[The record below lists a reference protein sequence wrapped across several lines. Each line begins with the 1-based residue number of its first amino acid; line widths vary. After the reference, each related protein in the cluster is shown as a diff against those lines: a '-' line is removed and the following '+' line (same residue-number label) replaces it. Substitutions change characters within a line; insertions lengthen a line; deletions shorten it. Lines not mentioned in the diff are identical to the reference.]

1 MKNEIFDLVCKEIG
15 AQTAGKAPITPNLLL
30 REDLGLPSMKMV
42 MVLTATCQKLDI
54 SILDFAD
61 YELMRLKTVSDLTDL
76 LYEKRT
82 TRIKERLFDPF
93 QLLESNRINLRPIQK
108 SDFEQ
113 LKVIAYDP
121 LIWKHF
127 TVEILSDL
135 ELKRYIDDAV
145 HDFEKKQRVTFLIFD
160 KIRERAVGMSSLGN
174 ISVVDRRIEIG
185 WSWLG
190 SEFQG
195 VGINQE
201 YKNLLLGFVFDELGF
216 LRVEFKTD
224 VLNTKARKALMKIGG
239 VEEGVLRS
247 HTLMPHG
254 RRRNTIYYSIL
265 QNEWA
270 LRNEL
275 V

>member
-15 AQTAGKAPITPNLLL
+15 SHTTGKAPITSTLLL
-30 REDLGLPSMKMV
+30 REDLGLSSMKMV

-61 YELMRLKTVSDLTDL
+61 YELMRLKTVSDLTGL

-82 TRIKERLFDPF
+82 MRIKERLFDPL
-93 QLLESNRINLRPIQK
+93 QILESDRISLRHIQK
-108 SDFEQ
+108 SDFEL
-113 LKVIAYDP
+113 LKAIAYDP
-121 LIWKHF
+121 SIWKHF
-127 TVEILSDL
+127 TVEILSDQ
-135 ELKRYIDDAV
+135 ELQRYIDDAV

-160 KIRERAVGMSSLGN
+160 KVRDCAVGMSSLGN

-190 SEFQG
+190 SDFQG

-201 YKNLLLGFVFDELGF
+201 YKNLLLRFVFDELGF

-224 VLNTKARKALMKIGG
+224 ILNTKARKALTKIGG

-247 HTLMPHG
+247 HTQMPHG

-265 QNEWA
+265 QDEWA
-270 LRNEL
+270 LQNEL
-275 V
+275 A